1 MEVAVGDLQLL
12 SFDAATIETMEES
25 LMKGWGEWDPR
36 GTRLRNHITPRRSEL
51 LARPSLTVAHDIHR
65 LPAVETVGTDFIGL
79 KLHRMGIFVPQQASS

>member
-1 MEVAVGDLQLL
+1 MNSNMEVAVGDLQLL

-51 LARPSLTVAHDIHR
+51 LASLKVAHDIHR
-65 LPAVETVGTDFIGL
+65 LPA
-79 KLHRMGIFVPQQASS
+79 